1 MAQFWVRIVL
11 HQTKSVAHHCF
22 NVPGTIGLMS
32 MYNFIFNS
40 AIGPVAYIVAAET
53 PTGRLRI
60 KTISLGYIATNAIST
75 MWLFV
80 LPYIVNPNQ
89 GNLGAKTGFIFGA
102 TSVLCWIYLFFCQ
115 TETAGRNFEEIDELF
130 HKKVPARQFRKFKT
144 DTERKG
150 EEAVVGGKLTVAAE

>member
-1 MAQFWVRIVL
+1 M
-11 HQTKSVAHHCF
+11 
-22 NVPGTIGLMS
+22 G

-130 HKKVPARQFRKFKT
+130 HKSPSQAIPQVQDGYREEGRRGSRRRQAHR
-144 DTERKG
+144 G
-150 EEAVVGGKLTVAAE
+150 S